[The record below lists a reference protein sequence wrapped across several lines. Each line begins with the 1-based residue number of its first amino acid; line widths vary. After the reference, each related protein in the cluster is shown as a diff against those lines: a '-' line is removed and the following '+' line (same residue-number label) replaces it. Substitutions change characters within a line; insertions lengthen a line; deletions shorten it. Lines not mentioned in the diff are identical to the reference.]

1 VQERMG
7 DIFAND
13 KDLLDKLQS
22 FLPQNQKKAETQD
35 PAADIDAEEVD

>member
-1 VQERMG
+1 MG

-13 KDLLDKLQS
+13 TDLLEKFQA

-35 PAADIDAEEVD
+35 PAADLDAEEVD